1 MNKRDNTQKLS
12 SIIDKV
18 INKNNLRHKIDQLNI
33 IDIWRDI
40 IGESMHKYV
49 KEEKVKD
56 LTLYI
61 KLKSSVVRNE
71 ISYNKSR
78 IIEKINK
85 KIGKQAIKEI
95 ILK

>member
-12 SIIDKV
+12 SIINKV

-49 KEEKVKD
+49 KEEKVMD

-78 IIEKINK
+78 IIENINK
-85 KIGKQAIKEI
+85 RIGKQAIKEI

>member
-12 SIIDKV
+12 SIINKV
-18 INKNNLRHKIDQLNI
+18 INKNNLRHKIDQLSI

-40 IGESMHKYV
+40 IGENIHKYV

-56 LTLYI
+56 YTLYI

>member
-12 SIIDKV
+12 SIINKV

-40 IGESMHKYV
+40 IGENIHTYV

-56 LTLYI
+56 YTLYI

-85 KIGKQAIKEI
+85 KVGKQAIKEI

>member
-40 IGESMHKYV
+40 IGENIHTYV

-56 LTLYI
+56 YTLYI

>member
-33 IDIWRDI
+33 IIDIWRDI

-56 LTLYI
+56 
-61 KLKSSVVRNE
+61 
-71 ISYNKSR
+71 YN
-78 IIEKINK
+78 IIY
-85 KIGKQAIKEI
+85 
-95 ILK
+95 

>member
-40 IGESMHKYV
+40 IGESIHKYV

-56 LTLYI
+56 YSLYI
-61 KLKSSVVRNE
+61 KLKSSVVRTE
-71 ISYNKSR
+71 ISYNKSI

-85 KIGKQAIKEI
+85 RIGKQAIKEI

>member
-40 IGESMHKYV
+40 IGENIHKYV

-56 LTLYI
+56 YTLYI

-71 ISYNKSR
+71 ISYNKSG

>member
-78 IIEKINK
+78 IIENINK
-85 KIGKQAIKEI
+85 RIGKQAIKEI

>member
-12 SIIDKV
+12 SIINKV

-40 IGESMHKYV
+40 IGESIHKYV

-56 LTLYI
+56 YTLYI

>member
-1 MNKRDNTQKLS
+1 MSKRDNTQKLS
-12 SIIDKV
+12 SIINKV
-18 INKNNLRHKIDQLNI
+18 INKNNLRHKIDQLSI

-40 IGESMHKYV
+40 IGENIQKYV

-56 LTLYI
+56 YTLYI

-95 ILK
+95 VLK

>member
-1 MNKRDNTQKLS
+1 MNKRDNTEKLS

-40 IGESMHKYV
+40 IGESIHKYV

-56 LTLYI
+56 YSLF
-61 KLKSSVVRNE
+61 
-71 ISYNKSR
+71 
-78 IIEKINK
+78 
-85 KIGKQAIKEI
+85 
-95 ILK
+95 

>member
-40 IGESMHKYV
+40 IGKSIHKYV

-56 LTLYI
+56 YTLYI